1 MKKKKKKIK
10 ASLSLLLC
18 ILTLSGCGKG
28 ETTIPSSTPGSTNT
42 VTPTTPTD
50 KDTTTSSTNAE
61 HKYTNFSEE
70 DKELQ
75 KNTIGTT
82 IPFAPCYNY
91 KIELVEG
98 TKENYLKGEF
108 NGLTTDDINSYLSLL
123 KTTYEVSNSMEDSG
137 SHKITLADDTISLTV
152 DYKDGSNKISFE
164 IHKANK
170 ADDKPSDVPSQTIPS
185 NWDDVSNKV
194 IYTNKGKGIENYR
207 NSNGYYNVDFTK
219 ATKAKNISN
228 LSTYEGGC
236 PTTGNVNVLVI
247 PVEFIDKV
255 HTSKQSLSSLDLAL
269 NGGDGEESLK
279 FGMSVSKYYNLSSN
293 RKLNLNFEIM
303 GGGTKWYK
311 PSKSSTYY
319 INQDKNNNSSNTD
332 MAIINSIL
340 KANSNDIDFSHFDSD
355 NNGMIDAVVIVPTI
369 KIGNPDE
376 SILQWAY
383 RYWDITDNTYGNNY
397 CINDYLW
404 CPYDFLYETDSGYDN
419 GTTPTNTY
427 TFTHEFGHVLG
438 AEDYYD
444 ASYTDKDVLL
454 NGDDIMDLCFGDQNP
469 YTKFNYGWLT
479 SSKLITAT
487 DTVTLDLNA
496 FENSGDTYI
505 IANNWD
511 ATLGCYQEY
520 WVMMYYTKS
529 GINAKSNYSFSEG
542 LVLYHVDAQLIS
554 YKYKGQTG
562 LDLFTTNDHGEAYY
576 TGVNLIE
583 LEKLTSSSYTLGVG
597 QTSKSSIYDDN
608 GSKINY
614 TFKLNSMNGSKA
626 NITFK
631 ANK

>member
-1 MKKKKKKIK
+1 MKKTIK

-28 ETTIPSSTPGSTNT
+28 ETTIPSSTPGSTNS

-61 HKYTNFSEE
+61 HKYTDFSEE
-70 DKELQ
+70 YKELQ

-98 TKENYLKGEF
+98 TKKNYLKGEF
-108 NGLTTDDINSYLSLL
+108 NGLTTDDINSYLSFL
-123 KTTYEVSNSMEDSG
+123 KTTYEVSNSMEDSD

-152 DYKDGSNKISFE
+152 DYEDGGNKIYFE

-170 ADDKPSDVPSQTIPS
+170 ADDKPGDVPSQTIPS

-236 PTTGNVNVLVI
+236 PTKGNVNVLVI

-293 RKLNLNFEIM
+293 GKLNLNFEIM

-319 INQDKNNNSSNTD
+319 INQDKNNSSSNTD
-332 MAIINSIL
+332 MAIVNSIL
-340 KANSNDIDFSHFDSD
+340 KANSSDIDFSHFDSE

-383 RYWDITDNTYGNNY
+383 RYWDITDNTYGDNY

-454 NGDDIMDLCFGDQNP
+454 NGEDIMDSCFGDQNP

-479 SSKLITAT
+479 SSNLITAT

-496 FENSGDTYI
+496 FENGGDTCI

-554 YKYKGQTG
+554 YKYNGQTG

-614 TFKLNSMNGSKA
+614 TFKLNSMDGSKA

>member
-1 MKKKKKKIK
+1 MKKTIK

-42 VTPTTPTD
+42 ATPTTPTD

-61 HKYTNFSEE
+61 HKYTDFSEE

-75 KNTIGTT
+75 KNTIGTI
-82 IPFAPCYNY
+82 IPFTPCYNY

-108 NGLTTDDINSYLSLL
+108 NGLTADDINSYLSLL
-123 KTTYEVSNSMEDSG
+123 KTTYEVSNSTEASN

-152 DYKDGSNKISFE
+152 DYEDGGNKISFE

-170 ADDKPSDVPSQTIPS
+170 AEDNPGDVPSQTIPS

-194 IYTNKGKGIENYR
+194 IYTNKGKGLENYR

-236 PTTGNVNVLVI
+236 PTKGNVNVLVI
-247 PVEFIDKV
+247 PVEFSDKV

-293 RKLNLNFEIM
+293 GKLNLNFEIM
-303 GGGTKWYK
+303 GGGAKWYK

-319 INQDKNNNSSNTD
+319 INQDKKNSNSNTD
-332 MAIINSIL
+332 MAIVNSIL
-340 KANSNDIDFSHFDSD
+340 KANSSDIDFSHFDSD

-383 RYWDITDNTYGNNY
+383 RYWDITDNTYGDNY

-454 NGDDIMDLCFGDQNP
+454 NGEDIMDSCFGDQNP

-487 DTVTLDLNA
+487 DTATLDLNA
-496 FENSGDTYI
+496 FENGGDTYI

-554 YKYKGQTG
+554 YKYNGQTG

-583 LEKLTSSSYTLGVG
+583 LEKLTSSSYTLGIG

-614 TFKLNSMNGSKA
+614 TFKLNSMDESKA